1 VPYWTRLQEGSIVK
15 NIAAIDL
22 MRNDRVVINENEMPY
37 LIDSVADLSNGD
49 IQVTYSSGDTVTYS
63 PNQEV
68 TIR

>member
-1 VPYWTRLQEGSIVK
+1 MPYWTRLQEGSIVK